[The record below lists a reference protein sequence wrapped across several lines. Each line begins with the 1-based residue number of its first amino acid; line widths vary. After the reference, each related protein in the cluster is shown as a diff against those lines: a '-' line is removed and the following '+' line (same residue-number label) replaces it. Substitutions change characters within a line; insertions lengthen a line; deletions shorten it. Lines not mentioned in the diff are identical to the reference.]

1 MPDLQLVDQY
11 GRPVS
16 TADLKPDPPLR
27 RSSRRPAAFNPEPD
41 RLSAVFKAA
50 DQGDPREHQQ
60 ILADIE
66 SRDGHIGGVLDTRKS
81 ALAKLQWRAT
91 ATTNDKTAVE
101 IADAVQRDILD
112 ARWYRPT
119 VKALSD
125 AVTKGWSVCTI
136 GWQTGDVWR
145 PVNLRW
151 VDQQMTGVTPE
162 DDQRL
167 AWRMTKDETKLE
179 PIAPYTAIVHA
190 ATSPFGALYRRGIGR
205 SIAILYSLK
214 RLGLQTWASY
224 VEMFGLARPVADYPV
239 GSKESDIEAF
249 EEMLQAWAQGGYLL
263 KPANLKVNFPEPASA
278 SRGAGEPVHATLA
291 KYCDAQASKRIIGQT
306 MTSDSGSSRAQ
317 GEVHERVAGWI
328 TEGDAADMGETVT
341 RDLVEPYVFLN
352 YGVGAPVPRVYALI
366 ESSERRAFQLE
377 ALKVFVPLGMKVE
390 QSVARDIAGVPEPEE
405 GAELLGAR
413 TAAPAGARRRQGA
426 DFRFRLAQ
434 LLAQRSALAED
445 DDGEDLVDR
454 DAGADAASNWR
465 RDLQPFVDE
474 IEDAAA
480 SADGFDDFLRRVARK
495 EVDGDKFV
503 RHLAAADM
511 GLRGVG
517 DGTDEAD

>member
-1 MPDLQLVDQY
+1 
-11 GRPVS
+11 
-16 TADLKPDPPLR
+16 
-27 RSSRRPAAFNPEPD
+27 
-41 RLSAVFKAA
+41 
-50 DQGDPREHQQ
+50 
-60 ILADIE
+60 
-66 SRDGHIGGVLDTRKS
+66 
-81 ALAKLQWRAT
+81 
-91 ATTNDKTAVE
+91 
-101 IADAVQRDILD
+101 
-112 ARWYRPT
+112 
-119 VKALSD
+119 
-125 AVTKGWSVCTI
+125 
-136 GWQTGDVWR
+136 
-145 PVNLRW
+145 

-328 TEGDAADMGETVT
+328 TEGDAGDMAETVT
-341 RDLVEPYVFLN
+341 RDLVEPYVRLN
-352 YGVGAPVPRVYALI
+352 YGMEAPVPKIGALI
-366 ESSERRAFQLE
+366 ESSERREFQT
-377 ALKVFVPLGMKVE
+377 
-390 QSVARDIAGVPEPEE
+390 ARPS
-405 GAELLGAR
+405 R
-413 TAAPAGARRRQGA
+413 SWC
-426 DFRFRLAQ
+426 
-434 LLAQRSALAED
+434 RSA
-445 DDGEDLVDR
+445 
-454 DAGADAASNWR
+454 
-465 RDLQPFVDE
+465 
-474 IEDAAA
+474 
-480 SADGFDDFLRRVARK
+480 
-495 EVDGDKFV
+495 
-503 RHLAAADM
+503 
-511 GLRGVG
+511 
-517 DGTDEAD
+517 